1 MKNNRDKEKGNDVDQ
16 SYRQHH
22 TLSMPMMFSGL
33 NREKE
38 MSAMISA
45 LTHVVCGEDEHHG
58 ADYSLLN
65 HNINNTNSAVV
76 GDDDFTVTSNM
87 ASGSM
92 PPSSTCS
99 SQGGNSVLK
108 RRREYDNTN
117 DFSRGGSFPAI
128 STIAESSSTVTRRT
142 ANTVYDYEYRTENVK
157 VVEEEPRRKYRGVR
171 QRPWGKWAA
180 EIRDPFKAT
189 RVWLG
194 TFETAEDAARAY
206 DQASLRFRGNKAKLN
221 FPENVRLRQQQEP
234 PLNLN
239 PPPPNH
245 GAILSIPST
254 TVHTEALQGS
264 LGSSNFY
271 EHSYSHLHEFPVSLY
286 DQIAESTSTTMA
298 SHHLQFLPPASSST
312 MTMTS
317 PQAPPSI
324 YPTHPAAWS
333 SGYSY
338 NSSSSASG

>member
-128 STIAESSSTVTRRT
+128 STSK
-142 ANTVYDYEYRTENVK
+142 N
-157 VVEEEPRRKYRGVR
+157 
-171 QRPWGKWAA
+171 
-180 EIRDPFKAT
+180 
-189 RVWLG
+189 
-194 TFETAEDAARAY
+194 
-206 DQASLRFRGNKAKLN
+206 
-221 FPENVRLRQQQEP
+221 
-234 PLNLN
+234 
-239 PPPPNH
+239 
-245 GAILSIPST
+245 
-254 TVHTEALQGS
+254 
-264 LGSSNFY
+264 
-271 EHSYSHLHEFPVSLY
+271 
-286 DQIAESTSTTMA
+286 QI
-298 SHHLQFLPPASSST
+298 Q
-312 MTMTS
+312 
-317 PQAPPSI
+317 
-324 YPTHPAAWS
+324 
-333 SGYSY
+333 
-338 NSSSSASG
+338 